1 MQFNLY
7 YFHFIMRI
15 FMLSVISILCL
26 TEVLLASGANAQ
38 LLQKKVTLEIYEGSI
53 ADAVKNLE
61 SKNVLI
67 AYDAAKYN
75 LNNRKVVSGRFR
87 NTPVKDILNHIFR
100 STDMT
105 FRETGSY
112 IILEKKIPQ
121 RPGRISGTVY
131 DERGLPLIGANV
143 RVIGNKSAQTSV
155 DGTYNMELPAGTYV
169 VEISYLSYKT
179 RRIQEVK
186 VEAGERTAL
195 DIAMQV
201 SNQQIDDV
209 VVTSTFK
216 RSSVAGL
223 YAAQKNAASVTDGI
237 SAEQIARTPDND
249 MGAALKRITG
259 LTTVNNRNVIV
270 RGMSD
275 RYNQAML
282 DGVSIPSTSMNRRD
296 FSFDI
301 IPTEMVSSVVVNK
314 TATPDVSSEF
324 SGGQV
329 SVNTLD
335 IPDENFTSIQIG
347 SGINSQ
353 AIGKDFY
360 RLGDRKNAEYF
371 GFFDKSAKL
380 PEGMLSWQF
389 QRNIEVP
396 PPGNDQTDFDL
407 IPGNGIP
414 YSSLDAVAQSKRL
427 SAEPLQM
434 HRYNGQPNQNYRLS
448 LGRVYELKNGM
459 RFGFSAAASLRNEQ
473 QVWEFNNVRG
483 SNYGNAVH
491 YIDSTKIGQNG
502 AGMSYRFNSNS
513 GFAANLGLQGDKF
526 KVTLKNMYARTYSN
540 HYNEAIR
547 LNYADVSLGPNK
559 EQYQLPEAMSLLQHQ
574 LSGEYELPWAIK
586 ATGMVAYNKI
596 SQRILDERKFK
607 YRLTTQIGDDYYF
620 QTPNVRDP
628 SQSGGDNLLEDSRMW
643 TEVNEDDFHWA
654 ASFAKSFGTGE
665 TLSTLI
671 KLGYQGFDKQRDL
684 SVFRMIPY
692 SARGSN
698 IEQPYEVI
706 LDPANIGS
714 GVNEAYYWA
723 KNINGRVFDGHMKMH
738 GVYVMADQKLR
749 NRLRLVYGVRG
760 ESFDLNNSQEEI
772 LNRQYTDPS
781 EFILFR
787 RGVAESGWRW
797 LPSINAT
804 YEVTSTFN
812 VRSSYSRTV
821 IRPDFRESS
830 FFGFYDYE
838 LEGNVAGDRV
848 ESTVVDN
855 VDLRLELYPGAGEI
869 VSLTGYYKFLD
880 RPIELIRDGS
890 LRQGNYYV
898 LTNMESATNLGLE
911 LEVRKNMGFL
921 GEQDWLEDIFVY
933 GNGTLLKSNVKV
945 MTPWGSY
952 PAEGGGSEW
961 RQERQ
966 GSQDRPLI
974 GQSPWLLNLGLGYWG
989 ESFGLTASYNQRGYR
1004 TNLTAFTPNE
1014 VEYEKV
1020 PGQLDGQL
1028 YARILKKRMEIKF
1041 NMANLLNDWAIFYAN
1056 TEAFNIEG
1064 GGISGELQKGD
1075 LRYNKEDNDT
1085 ILYRRKEGSRFSL
1098 SLTYSF

>member
-26 TEVLLASGANAQ
+26 TGVLFASGANAQ

-75 LNNRKVVSGRFR
+75 LHDRKIHARRFSSR
-87 NTPVKDILNHIFR
+87 PLGEVLAYVFGGTGLD
-100 STDMT
+100 
-105 FRETGSY
+105 FRETGAY
-112 IILEKKIPQ
+112 IILEKKVPQ
-121 RPGRISGTVY
+121 TPGRVSGTVY
-131 DERGLPLIGANV
+131 DERGLPLVGANV
-143 RVIGNKSAQTSV
+143 RVIGSKSVQTGV
-155 DGTYNMELPAGTYV
+155 DGSYNMELPAGTYV
-169 VEISYLSYKT
+169 VEVSYMSYKT
-179 RRIQEVK
+179 QRVQGVK
-186 VEAGERTAL
+186 VEVGQRTAL
-195 DIAMQV
+195 DIAMQI
-201 SNQQIDDV
+201 SNQKIENV
-209 VVTSTFK
+209 VVTNTFK
-216 RSSVAGL
+216 KASVAGL

-335 IPDENFTSIQIG
+335 IPDENFTNIQIG
-347 SGINSQ
+347 SGLNSQ

-360 RLGDRKNAEYF
+360 RLGERKNAEYF
-371 GFFDKSAKL
+371 GFFDNSAKL
-380 PEGMLSWQF
+380 PEGMQSWQF

-396 PPGNDQTDFDL
+396 PPGNEQTDYDL

-483 SNYGNAVH
+483 SNYGNANNNPN

-513 GFAANLGLQGDKF
+513 GLAANLGLQGDKF
-526 KVTLKNMYARTYSN
+526 KLTLKNMYARTYSN
-540 HYNEAIR
+540 NYNEAIR
-547 LNYADVSLGPNK
+547 LNYADPNLQPPNK

-607 YRLTTQIGDDYYF
+607 YRLTTQIGDEYYF
-620 QTPNVRDP
+620 QTPNVRNP
-628 SQSGGDNLLEDSRMW
+628 SQSGGDNLSEDSRMW

-665 TLSTLI
+665 TSSTLI

-684 SVFRMIPY
+684 SVFRMIPF

-698 IEQPYEVI
+698 IEKPYEVI

-723 KNINGRVFDGHMKMH
+723 TFINGPVFDGHMKLH
-738 GVYVMADQKLR
+738 AVYAMADQKLW
-749 NRLRLVYGVRG
+749 NKLRLVYGVRG

-772 LNRQYTDPS
+772 LKRRYGPDPS
-781 EFILFR
+781 EFISFR
-787 RGVAESGWRW
+787 MGVKESGWRW

-812 VRSSYSRTV
+812 IRSSYSRTV

-838 LEGNVAGDRV
+838 LDANISGDRV
-848 ESTVVDN
+848 ESTIVDN
-855 VDLRLELYPGAGEI
+855 VDLRFELYPGAGEI
-869 VSLTGYYKFLD
+869 VSLTGYYNTWTDPLNWSGTVPCLKAIITCLLIWSR
-880 RPIELIRDGS
+880 RPIWGWS
-890 LRQGNYYV
+890 WK
-898 LTNMESATNLGLE
+898 SA
-911 LEVRKNMGFL
+911 
-921 GEQDWLEDIFVY
+921 
-933 GNGTLLKSNVKV
+933 
-945 MTPWGSY
+945 
-952 PAEGGGSEW
+952 
-961 RQERQ
+961 
-966 GSQDRPLI
+966 
-974 GQSPWLLNLGLGYWG
+974 
-989 ESFGLTASYNQRGYR
+989 R
-1004 TNLTAFTPNE
+1004 T
-1014 VEYEKV
+1014 
-1020 PGQLDGQL
+1020 
-1028 YARILKKRMEIKF
+1028 
-1041 NMANLLNDWAIFYAN
+1041 
-1056 TEAFNIEG
+1056 
-1064 GGISGELQKGD
+1064 
-1075 LRYNKEDNDT
+1075 
-1085 ILYRRKEGSRFSL
+1085 
-1098 SLTYSF
+1098 

>member
-1 MQFNLY
+1 MTTLCHILLF
-7 YFHFIMRI
+7 
-15 FMLSVISILCL
+15 FMMPFQ
-26 TEVLLASGANAQ
+26 TQAS
-38 LLQKKVTLEIYEGSI
+38 L
-53 ADAVKNLE
+53 
-61 SKNVLI
+61 
-67 AYDAAKYN
+67 
-75 LNNRKVVSGRFR
+75 
-87 NTPVKDILNHIFR
+87 KDIKATVNASHQRVQAHQLIGSFSEQTDINFIYDLEQINSVVLRDVQYRNQPLGTVLVALAHKSPLVFR
-100 STDMT
+100 MVNSRAIAVTVDHN
-105 FRETGSY
+105 
-112 IILEKKIPQ
+112 KKLAPTPQSQ
-121 RPGRISGTVY
+121 RPGRISGTII
-131 DERGLPLIGANV
+131 DDRGETLAGASI
-143 RVIGNKSAQTSV
+143 RVVGSGNAAQSGV
-155 DGTYNMELPAGTYV
+155 DGSYQLPLPAGTYTLEV
-169 VEISYLSYKT
+169 SYLGYQTKRITEVVVRPGELT
-179 RRIQEVK
+179 RLS
-186 VEAGERTAL
+186 VELAAATSELG
-195 DIAMQV
+195 Q
-201 SNQQIDDV
+201 V
-209 VVTSTFK
+209 VVTGSYK
-216 RSSVAGL
+216 RESVAGL
-223 YAAQKNAASVTDGI
+223 YAQQKNAASVTDGI

-301 IPTEMVSSVVVNK
+301 IPAEMVSSVVVNK

-329 SVNTLD
+329 SVNTID
-335 IPDENFTSIQIG
+335 IPDANFTSIQIG
-347 SGINSQ
+347 SGFNSQ

-360 RLGDRKNAEYF
+360 QLGERKNAEYF
-371 GFFDKSAKL
+371 GFFDQAAKL
-380 PEGMLSWQF
+380 PEGMQSWRF
-389 QRNIEVP
+389 PSNIEVP
-396 PPGNDQTDFDL
+396 PPGNNQTGDFEL
-407 IPGNGIP
+407 IPKKGIP

-427 SAEPLQM
+427 SADALIRK
-434 HRYNGQPNQNYRLS
+434 HANGTPNQNYRLS
-448 LGRVYELKNGM
+448 IGRVYNLNSGM

-473 QVWEFNNVRG
+473 QVWQFNNVRG
-483 SNYGNAVH
+483 ANHGNAVH
-491 YIDSTKIGQNG
+491 FIDSTKMGQNG

-513 GFAANLGLQGDKF
+513 GLAANLGLQGDRF
-526 KVTLKNMYARTYSN
+526 KITLKNMYARTYSSN
-540 HYNEAIR
+540 YNETIR
-547 LNYADVSLGPNK
+547 LNYADLTQGPSK

-574 LSGEYELPWAIK
+574 LSGEYQLPWDIK

-607 YRLTTQIGDDYYF
+607 YRLTTQIGDEYYF
-620 QTPNVRDP
+620 QTPNVRNP

-643 TEVNEDDFHWA
+643 TQVNEDDFHWA
-654 ASFAKSFGTGE
+654 TSFAKSLGTGE
-665 TLSTLI
+665 TLSTLV
-671 KLGYQGFDKQRDL
+671 KLGYQGFDKRRDL
-684 SVFRMIPY
+684 SVFRMIPF

-698 IEQPYEVI
+698 IEKPYEVI

-723 KNINGRVFDGHMKMH
+723 TNINGRVFDGYMKSH
-738 GVYVMADQKLR
+738 AVYVMADQKLW

-772 LNRQYTDPS
+772 LDRQYTEVDD
-781 EFILFR
+781 FIAFR
-787 RGVAESGWRW
+787 RGVKESGWRW

-804 YEVTSTFN
+804 YEVTSMFN
-812 VRSSYSRTV
+812 IRSSYSRTV

-830 FFGFYDYE
+830 FFGFYDIE
-838 LEGNVAGDRV
+838 LEGNVSGDRV

-855 VDLRLELYPGAGEI
+855 VDLRFELYPGAGEI
-869 VSLTGYYKFLD
+869 VSLTGYYKYLD

-890 LRQGNYYV
+890 LRQGNYYK

-911 LEVRKNMGFL
+911 LEVRKNLGFV
-921 GEQDWLEDIFVY
+921 GEQDWWEDIFVY

-945 MTPWGSY
+945 MTPWGGGV
-952 PAEGGGSEW
+952 EGDGEYAF
-961 RQERQ
+961 RQERV
-966 GSQDRPLI
+966 GNQDRPLL

-1004 TNLTAFTPNE
+1004 TNLTAADPWQ

-1028 YARILKKRMEIKF
+1028 YARLLKKRMEVKF
-1041 NMANLLNDWAIFYAN
+1041 NMANLLNDWSIFYAN

-1064 GGISGELQKGD
+1064 GGISEELQKGD

-1098 SLTYSF
+1098 SLTYNF

>member
-1 MQFNLY
+1 
-7 YFHFIMRI
+7 
-15 FMLSVISILCL
+15 MLSVISILSL
-26 TEVLLASGANAQ
+26 TEVLFASGANAQ
-38 LLQKKVTLEIYEGSI
+38 LLQKKVTLEIHEGSI

-61 SKNVLI
+61 SKNILI

-75 LNNRKVVSGRFR
+75 LNNRKVVSARFR
-87 NTPVKDILNHIFR
+87 NTTVKDVLNHIFR
-100 STDMT
+100 DTDLA

-112 IILEKKIPQ
+112 IILEKKVPQ
-121 RPGRISGTVY
+121 TPGRVSGTVY

-143 RVIGNKSAQTSV
+143 RVIGSKSAQTGV
-155 DGTYNMELPAGTYV
+155 DGTYNIELPAGTYV
-169 VEISYLSYKT
+169 VEVSYISYKT
-179 RRIQEVK
+179 QRVQGVK
-186 VEAGERTAL
+186 VEAGQRTAL
-195 DIAMQV
+195 DIAMQI
-201 SNQQIDDV
+201 SREQIREV

-216 RSSVAGL
+216 KASVAGL

-347 SGINSQ
+347 SGFNSQ

-360 RLGDRKNAEYF
+360 RLGERKSAEYF

-380 PEGMLSWQF
+380 PEGMQSWQF
-389 QRNIEVP
+389 QSNIEVP
-396 PPGNDQTDFDL
+396 PPGNEQTDFDL

-427 SAEPLQM
+427 SAEPLQLR
-434 HRYNGQPNQNYRLS
+434 RYNGQPNQNYRLS
-448 LGRVYELKNGM
+448 IGRVYDLKNGM

-473 QVWEFNNVRG
+473 QVWQFNNVRG
-483 SNYGNAVH
+483 SNYGNENNNPQF
-491 YIDSTKIGQNG
+491 IDSTKMGQNG

-513 GFAANLGLQGDKF
+513 GLAANFGLQGEKF
-526 KVTLKNMYARTYSN
+526 KVTLRNMYARTYSD

-547 LNYADVSLGPNK
+547 LNYYDLTQVPNK

-574 LSGEYELPWAIK
+574 LSGEYQLPWDIK
-586 ATGMVAYNKI
+586 ATGMFAYNNI
-596 SQRILDERKFK
+596 GQRILDERKFK
-607 YRLTTQIGDDYYF
+607 YRLTTQIGDEYYF
-620 QTPNVRDP
+620 QTPNVRNP
-628 SQSGGDNLLEDSRMW
+628 SQTGGDNLSEDSRMW

-654 ASFAKSFGTGE
+654 TSFAKSFGTGE
-665 TLSTLI
+665 ALSTLI
-671 KLGYQGFDKQRDL
+671 KLGYQGFDKKRDL

-692 SARGSN
+692 TARGSN

-714 GVNEAYYWA
+714 GVDEAYYWA
-723 KNINGRVFDGHMKMH
+723 TYINGSVFDGHMKMH
-738 GVYVMADQKLR
+738 AVYVMADQKLW

-772 LNRQYTDPS
+772 LNRQYTNPS

-838 LEGNVAGDRV
+838 LDANVSGDRV

-855 VDLRLELYPGAGEI
+855 VDVRFELYPGAGEI
-869 VSLTGYYKFLD
+869 VSLTGYYKYLD
-880 RPIELIRDGS
+880 RPIELVRDGS
-890 LRQGNYYV
+890 LPQGNYYAF
-898 LTNMESATNLGLE
+898 TNMESATNLGLE
-911 LEVRKNMGFL
+911 LEIRKNLGFV
-921 GEQDWLEDIFVY
+921 GEQDWWEDIFVY
-933 GNGTLLKSNVKV
+933 GNGSLLKSAVKV
-945 MTPWGSY
+945 MTPWRGGV
-952 PAEGGGSEW
+952 EGDGEYEFS
-961 RQERQ
+961 QKRQ

-1004 TNLTAFTPNE
+1004 TNLTAVQPWQ

-1028 YARILKKRMEIKF
+1028 YARLLKKRMEVKF
-1041 NMANLLNDWAIFYAN
+1041 NMANLLNDWTIFYAN
-1056 TEAFNIEG
+1056 TEGFVQDTTEG
-1064 GGISGELQKGD
+1064 SDKWIANKGD
-1075 LRYNKEDNDT
+1075 NKYNKDDGDT